1 MFEKQGIPTVT
12 VGTDEFAGLL
22 QLEAEQRGLSG
33 LPRVTVPHP
42 LGGLKPAAMQAKAA
56 AAVDALQRALV
67 AGG

>member
-22 QLEAEQRGLSG
+22 QLEAEQRGLAG
-33 LPRVTVPHP
+33 LSRVIVPHP
-42 LGGLKPAAMQAKAA
+42 LGGLKPEAMQVKAA

-67 AGG
+67 SGA

>member
-22 QLEAEQRGLSG
+22 QLEAEQRGLAG
-33 LPRVTVPHP
+33 LSRVIVPHP
-42 LGGLKPAAMQAKAA
+42 LGGLKPTAMQAKAA
-56 AAVDALQRALV
+56 AAVDALHRALL